1 MKTKLIKFFNLI
13 KKDKQAKILTIMGI
27 ILLFIFTLGYSLSMF
42 TSSQNKKI
50 ANIKVNDLS
59 FNITTNSGTSNDRIL
74 HLQAGKLEQFNI
86 ILTNLNKID
95 VKYEFTY
102 ELCNNQNCTETSN
115 NIPSDISVSKEDE
128 SSEVSGTINT
138 NKTKSLTILTNNKS
152 NNDYYI
158 KLNLNAGYIWNDLEL
173 ANQIKYVKGINKD
186 IDIVAYVDGVEVKEL
201 PTTCF
206 YSAISTAYKNNTE
219 LKDSNVSFTCNYAT
233 GKWDINISNLDNIPN
248 KLIVNFESKG
258 INAVEYVSKVQELDS
273 NNKHGLFIDPTVDKN
288 VRYTG
293 ANPKNYVEFGNTGE
307 LWRIVGVFN
316 VTNLEESTTRK
327 LKLVRDTA
335 LGSYSWDAKLNG
347 NEYWGIN
354 DWTKADL
361 MNELNGDY
369 LDTTLT
375 ANKTNWYNS
384 YWDSGTQKPVLRQ
397 TGTFNYTTVIKEKYQ
412 NMISNS
418 VWNIGGNS
426 YTGSAPYSINL
437 LTQYN
442 RERDK
447 ITYQNSRPTTWT
459 GKVGLI
465 YASDYGYA
473 STYGECHNNLRVGV
487 TYDKATE
494 KWDYSNGLCKT
505 DNWLAK
511 NSWYWTLSPYSGTSN
526 GVFHVNGDGA
536 VDNNHAYRS
545 DSVFPAVFLKSDI
558 LFISG
563 TGEKTNPYKLSI

>member
-158 KLNLNAGYIWNDLEL
+158 KLNLNAGYVWNDLEL
-173 ANQIKYVKGINKD
+173 ANQINDVVSLDKD

-206 YSAISTAYKNNTE
+206 YNAVSTAYKNNTE
-219 LKDSNVSFTCNYAT
+219 LKDSPVSFNCNYAT
-233 GKWDINISNLDNIPN
+233 GKWDINVSNLDNIPN
-248 KLIVNFESKG
+248 KLVVNFESKG

-273 NNKHGLFIDPTVDKN
+273 DNKHGLFIDPTVDKN

-293 ANPKNYVEFGNTGE
+293 SEPKNYVEFGNDGE
-307 LWRIVGVFN
+307 LWRIIGIFN
-316 VTNLEESTTRK
+316 TTDSSGATSKK
-327 LKLVRDTA
+327 LKLVRDES
-335 LGSYSWDAKLNG
+335 LGNYSWDATG
-347 NEYWGIN
+347 NDNYGYN
-354 DWTKADL
+354 DWTQADL
-361 MNELNGDY
+361 MKELNGDY
-369 LDTTLT
+369 LDISLT
-375 ANKTNWYNS
+375 ENNPWYNS
-384 YWDSGTQKPVLRQ
+384 MWNDTNSSPVIAKSAI
-397 TGTFNYTTVIKEKYQ
+397 FDYTKTIKNKYQ
-412 NMISNS
+412 QMISSS
-418 VWNIGGNS
+418 VWKLGANS
-426 YTGSAPYSINL
+426 WYPAEAPLGLYT

-442 RERDK
+442 AERSTT
-447 ITYQNSRPTTWT
+447 TYQNSLNTIWI
-459 GKVGLI
+459 GKIALF
-465 YASDYGYA
+465 YASDFGYA
-473 STYGECHNNLRVGV
+473 SSDINCRENIRSGAEYTNNIINLTNVNCKNNNWMFKNDNTY
-487 TYDKATE
+487 
-494 KWDYSNGLCKT
+494 
-505 DNWLAK
+505 
-511 NSWYWTLSPYSGTSN
+511 YWTLSPYSLNNNCLFNLNTAGTIDHYYAFVSFAVRPSLHLNSN
-526 GVFHVNGDGA
+526 I
-536 VDNNHAYRS
+536 R
-545 DSVFPAVFLKSDI
+545 I
-558 LFISG
+558 ISG
-563 TGEKTNPYKLSI
+563 IGEKDNPYKFV

>member
-27 ILLFIFTLGYSLSMF
+27 IFLFIFTLGYSLSMF

-50 ANIKVNDLS
+50 TNIKVNDLS

-128 SSEVSGTINT
+128 SSEVSGTINS

-158 KLNLNAGYIWNDLEL
+158 KLNLNAGYIWNNLEL
-173 ANQIKYVKGINKD
+173 VNQINDVVSLDKD

-206 YSAISTAYKNNTE
+206 YSAISTTYKNNTE

-293 ANPKNYVEFGNTGE
+293 VEPRNYVEFGNIGE
-307 LWRIVGVFN
+307 LWRIVGIFN
-316 VTNLEESTTRK
+316 VKDSTGK
-327 LKLVRDTA
+327 LAKKIKLVRYEK
-335 LGSYSWDAKLNG
+335 LGNYSWDSSESSKNLG
-347 NEYWGIN
+347 RGFN
-354 DWTKADL
+354 DWTTSDLKAK
-361 MNELNGDY
+361 LNGDY
-369 LDTTLT
+369 LEPSKTGTTT
-375 ANKTNWYNS
+375 WYNGQS
-384 YWDSGTQKPVLRQ
+384 NSKNGIFDYTNSIRY
-397 TGTFNYTTVIKEKYQ
+397 NYK
-412 NMISNS
+412 NMIDEV
-418 VWNIGGNS
+418 VWNLG
-426 YTGSAPYSINL
+426 
-437 LTQYN
+437 
-442 RERDK
+442 
-447 ITYQNSRPTTWT
+447 
-459 GKVGLI
+459 
-465 YASDYGYA
+465 
-473 STYGECHNNLRVGV
+473 
-487 TYDKATE
+487 
-494 KWDYSNGLCKT
+494 
-505 DNWLAK
+505 
-511 NSWYWTLSPYSGTSN
+511 
-526 GVFHVNGDGA
+526 
-536 VDNNHAYRS
+536 
-545 DSVFPAVFLKSDI
+545 
-558 LFISG
+558 
-563 TGEKTNPYKLSI
+563 